1 MKLLALVCPS
11 CGAPIS
17 VPDSANHLTCEYCEV
32 LLTVE
37 RGGGVGG
44 IVSLHEIGE
53 RTARM
58 EETLR
63 KIRLEQEL
71 QTLDR
76 RWAKE
81 REQYLVRDS
90 LGARLPT
97 GAAGVYGGFVAV
109 VLGTS
114 ALAIGRTIELES
126 LGNVGLLA
134 VVLGIVGG
142 VAAHRWG
149 LRRRAAYGRALR
161 RFQKRREEL
170 IAASDVESP
179 GAV

>member
-17 VPDSANHLTCEYCEV
+17 VPESANHLTCEYCEV

-37 RGGGVGG
+37 RSGGGGG
-44 IVSLHEIGE
+44 IVSLHEMSE

-71 QTLDR
+71 QALSR

-81 REQYLVRDS
+81 RRQFFYRDYQ
-90 LGARLPT
+90 GERLHT
-97 GAAGVYGGFVAV
+97 GAAGVYGGFVAGFAGLMFLFIGAT
-109 VLGTS
+109 LGEET
-114 ALAIGRTIELES
+114 LR
-126 LGNVGLLA
+126 NVGILV
-134 VVLGIVGG
+134 VVLGITMGIAG
-142 VAAHRWG
+142 HRWG
-149 LRRRAAYGRALR
+149 LRQREAYGRALR
-161 RFQKRREEL
+161 RYRKRREEV
-170 IAASDVESP
+170 IAASELESP
-179 GAV
+179 GAM